1 MSPSGAMTPMANN
14 HKNVATQTWA
24 QIMNNREPLEAAM
37 VGTATFLS
45 KTIMINLNVLGMLM
59 LVMLGFIVSL
69 IFGVMKR
76 K

>member
-1 MSPSGAMTPMANN
+1 
-14 HKNVATQTWA
+14 
-24 QIMNNREPLEAAM
+24 M

-45 KTIMINLNVLGMLM
+45 KTIMITLKVLGMLM

-69 IFGVMKR
+69 IIGVMKG

>member
-1 MSPSGAMTPMANN
+1 
-14 HKNVATQTWA
+14 
-24 QIMNNREPLEAAM
+24 M

-45 KTIMINLNVLGMLM
+45 KTIMITLKVLGMLM

-69 IFGVMKR
+69 IFGVMKH

>member
-1 MSPSGAMTPMANN
+1 
-14 HKNVATQTWA
+14 
-24 QIMNNREPLEAAM
+24 M

-45 KTIMINLNVLGMLM
+45 KTIMITLKVLGMLM

-69 IFGVMKR
+69 VFGVMKR

>member
-1 MSPSGAMTPMANN
+1 
-14 HKNVATQTWA
+14 
-24 QIMNNREPLEAAM
+24 M

-45 KTIMINLNVLGMLM
+45 KTIMITLKVLGMLM

-69 IFGVMKR
+69 IFGVMK

>member
-1 MSPSGAMTPMANN
+1 
-14 HKNVATQTWA
+14 
-24 QIMNNREPLEAAM
+24 MNNREPLVAAM

-45 KTIMINLNVLGMLM
+45 KTIMITLKVLGMLM

-69 IFGVMKR
+69 IFGVMK

>member
-1 MSPSGAMTPMANN
+1 
-14 HKNVATQTWA
+14 
-24 QIMNNREPLEAAM
+24 M
-37 VGTATFLS
+37 VGTANFLS
-45 KTIMINLNVLGMLM
+45 KTIMITLKVLGMLM

>member
-1 MSPSGAMTPMANN
+1 
-14 HKNVATQTWA
+14 
-24 QIMNNREPLEAAM
+24 MNNREPLEAAM

-45 KTIMINLNVLGMLM
+45 KTIMITMKALGMLM

-69 IFGVMKR
+69 IVGVITR

>member
-1 MSPSGAMTPMANN
+1 
-14 HKNVATQTWA
+14 
-24 QIMNNREPLEAAM
+24 MNNREPLEAAM

-45 KTIMINLNVLGMLM
+45 KTIMITLKVLGMLM

-69 IFGVMKR
+69 IIGVMKG

>member
-1 MSPSGAMTPMANN
+1 
-14 HKNVATQTWA
+14 
-24 QIMNNREPLEAAM
+24 MNNREPLEEAM
-37 VGTATFLS
+37 VGTANFLS
-45 KTIMINLNVLGMLM
+45 KIIMITLKVLGMLM